1 MISISNDIWRYF
13 YNFHSQLFFREK
25 DILHVRIRWKRE
37 RERERRKIVRII
49 YGRIFKTS
57 KTFISSRTMNR
68 IFIQSASSENL
79 LNSNPLYISQLIY
92 ILEQQ
97 RKFEDLHRNN
107 EKNKNP
113 RKSIDLSFFLSHLDS
128 TSDEPFLPSKY
139 DSQHIH

>member
-1 MISISNDIWRYF
+1 
-13 YNFHSQLFFREK
+13 
-25 DILHVRIRWKRE
+25 
-37 RERERRKIVRII
+37 
-49 YGRIFKTS
+49 
-57 KTFISSRTMNR
+57 MNR

-113 RKSIDLSFFLSHLDS
+113 RKSIDLSFFLSHPDS